1 LKLATL
7 QETSPVEKERTM
19 SEQAYEEEEVSNPY
33 NARKSWH
40 KQERKQT
47 PSAAESLYYED
58 DDDNEPQQQKATRK
72 KAPSSEDEPS
82 TNYKKRYDD
91 LKKHYDQKLSEFKR
105 TEQELRE
112 QSREAEPQYQA
123 PKSQEDLDRFRTEYP
138 DLYDTVETVAHMRS
152 QQEVEALRSRFS
164 VIEEREAQ
172 IAAREAE
179 SALQERHPD
188 FDQIRGDDSF
198 HEWAQDQPDQIQ
210 DWIYNNPNNVTLAV
224 KALDLY
230 KLDTGKG
237 QGSRKRRSGN
247 RQPQGGSAADMVST
261 KTTNVDA
268 KEAKIWTES
277 EIAKMSLDQF
287 DRNED
292 EIKIAMEEGRV
303 RRG

>member
-1 LKLATL
+1 LATL

-33 NARKSWH
+33 NARKPWH
-40 KQERKQT
+40 KQGRKQT

-105 TEQELRE
+105 TEQELRD
-112 QSREAEPQYQA
+112 QAKEAEPQYQA
-123 PKSQEDLDRFRTEYP
+123 PKTQEDLDRFRTEYP

-152 QQEVEALRSRFS
+152 QQEVEALRSKLS
-164 VIEEREAQ
+164 VIEQREAE

-198 HEWAQDQPDQIQ
+198 HEWAQEQPDQIQ

-230 KLDTGKG
+230 KLETGKG

-287 DRNED
+287 DRHED

>member
-1 LKLATL
+1 
-7 QETSPVEKERTM
+7 M

-58 DDDNEPQQQKATRK
+58 DNDNEPQQQKATRK

-198 HEWAQDQPDQIQ
+198 HEWAQEQPDQIQ

-230 KLDTGKG
+230 KLETGKG

-287 DRNED
+287 DRHED

>member
-1 LKLATL
+1 
-7 QETSPVEKERTM
+7 M

-33 NARKSWH
+33 NARKPWH
-40 KQERKQT
+40 KQEKKKT
-47 PSAAESLYYED
+47 LNAAESLYYAD
-58 DDDNEPQQQKATRK
+58 DDDEEPQQQKATRK

-105 TEQELRE
+105 KEQDMLDQARV
-112 QSREAEPQYQA
+112 AEPQYQA
-123 PKSQEDLDRFRTEYP
+123 PKSQEDLDRFREEYP

-152 QQEVEALRSRFS
+152 QHEVEALRSKLS
-164 VIEEREAQ
+164 VIEQRESE

-188 FDQIRGDDSF
+188 FDKIRGDDGF
-198 HEWAQDQPDQIQ
+198 HEWAQEQPNQIQ
-210 DWIYNNPNNVTLAV
+210 DWIYNNPDNVTLAV

-230 KLDTGKG
+230 KLETGKG
-237 QGSRKRRSGN
+237 QVTQKRRSN
-247 RQPQGGSAADMVST
+247 RKQPQNSAADMVST
-261 KTTNVDA
+261 KTTNIDA

-287 DRNED
+287 DRVEE
-292 EIKIAMEEGRV
+292 EIKIAMTEGRV

>member
-1 LKLATL
+1 
-7 QETSPVEKERTM
+7 M
-19 SEQAYEEEEVSNPY
+19 SEQAYEEEEVANPY

-40 KQERKQT
+40 TQERKKSL
-47 PSAAESLYYED
+47 SAAESLYYPED
-58 DDDNEPQQQKATRK
+58 DEEPQQQKATRR
-72 KAPSSEDEPS
+72 KAPSTEDEPN

-91 LKKHYDQKLSEFKR
+91 LKKHYDQKLSEFKIK
-105 TEQELRE
+105 EQELLE
-112 QSREAEPQYQA
+112 QARAAEPEYQA
-123 PKSQEDLDRFRTEYP
+123 PKSQEDLDRFREEYP

-152 QQEVEALRSRFS
+152 QQEVEALRSKLS
-164 VIEEREAQ
+164 VIEQREAE

-179 SALQERHPD
+179 AALKERHPD
-188 FDQIRGDDSF
+188 FDDIRGDDSF
-198 HEWAQDQPDQIQ
+198 HEWAQEQPEQIQ

-230 KLDTGKG
+230 KLETGKG
-237 QGSRKRRSGN
+237 QSTRKRRSA
-247 RQPQGGSAADMVST
+247 RQQSGSAADMVST

-287 DRNED
+287 DRHEE

>member
-1 LKLATL
+1 LATL

-47 PSAAESLYYED
+47 PNAAESLYYED

-123 PKSQEDLDRFRTEYP
+123 PKTQEDLDRFRTEYP

-230 KLDTGKG
+230 KLETGKG

-287 DRNED
+287 DRHED

>member
-1 LKLATL
+1 
-7 QETSPVEKERTM
+7 M

-33 NARKSWH
+33 NARKPWH

-58 DDDNEPQQQKATRK
+58 DTEPQQQKATRK

-105 TEQELRE
+105 TEQELRD
-112 QSREAEPQYQA
+112 QAKEAEPQYQA
-123 PKSQEDLDRFRTEYP
+123 PKTQEDLDRFRTEYP

-152 QQEVEALRSRFS
+152 QQEVEALRSKLS
-164 VIEEREAQ
+164 VIEQREAE

-198 HEWAQDQPDQIQ
+198 HEWAQEQPDQIQ

-230 KLDTGKG
+230 KLETGKG

-287 DRNED
+287 DRHEE

>member
-1 LKLATL
+1 
-7 QETSPVEKERTM
+7 M

-33 NARKSWH
+33 NARKPWH

-47 PSAAESLYYED
+47 PSAAESLYYE
-58 DDDNEPQQQKATRK
+58 DDNEPQQQKATRK

-105 TEQELRE
+105 TEQELRD
-112 QSREAEPQYQA
+112 QAKEAEPQYQA
-123 PKSQEDLDRFRTEYP
+123 PKTQEDLDRFRTEYP

-152 QQEVEALRSRFS
+152 QQEVEALRSKLS
-164 VIEEREAQ
+164 VIEQREAE

-198 HEWAQDQPDQIQ
+198 HEWAQEQPDQIQ

-230 KLDTGKG
+230 KLETGKG

-287 DRNED
+287 DRHEE

>member
-1 LKLATL
+1 
-7 QETSPVEKERTM
+7 M

-33 NARKSWH
+33 NARKPWH

-47 PSAAESLYYED
+47 PSAAESLYYE
-58 DDDNEPQQQKATRK
+58 DDNEPQQQKATRK

-112 QSREAEPQYQA
+112 QAKEAEPQYQA

-152 QQEVEALRSRFS
+152 QQEVEALRSKLS
-164 VIEEREAQ
+164 VIEQREAE

-198 HEWAQDQPDQIQ
+198 HEWAQEQPDQIQ

-230 KLDTGKG
+230 KLETGKG

-287 DRNED
+287 DRHEE

>member
-1 LKLATL
+1 MATL

-33 NARKSWH
+33 NARKPWH

-47 PSAAESLYYED
+47 PSAAESLYYE
-58 DDDNEPQQQKATRK
+58 DDNEPQQQKATRK

-105 TEQELRE
+105 TEQELRD
-112 QSREAEPQYQA
+112 QAREVEPQYQA

-198 HEWAQDQPDQIQ
+198 HEWAQEQPNQIQ
-210 DWIYNNPNNVTLAV
+210 DWIYNNPNDVTLAV

-230 KLDTGKG
+230 KLETGKG

-287 DRNED
+287 DRHEE

>member
-1 LKLATL
+1 
-7 QETSPVEKERTM
+7 M

-33 NARKSWH
+33 NARKPWH

-47 PSAAESLYYED
+47 PNAAESLYYED
-58 DDDNEPQQQKATRK
+58 DNDNEPQQQKATRK

-230 KLDTGKG
+230 KLETGKG

-287 DRNED
+287 DRHED

>member
-1 LKLATL
+1 LATL

-33 NARKSWH
+33 NARKPWH

-47 PSAAESLYYED
+47 PSAAESLYYE
-58 DDDNEPQQQKATRK
+58 DDNEPQQQKATRK

-105 TEQELRE
+105 TEQELRD
-112 QSREAEPQYQA
+112 QAREVEPQYQA

-198 HEWAQDQPDQIQ
+198 HEWAQEQPNQIQ
-210 DWIYNNPNNVTLAV
+210 DWIYNNPNDVTLAV

-230 KLDTGKG
+230 KLETGKG

-287 DRNED
+287 DRHEE

>member
-1 LKLATL
+1 MATL
-7 QETSPVEKERTM
+7 QETSPVEKESTM

-33 NARKSWH
+33 NARKPWQQ
-40 KQERKQT
+40 QERKKSL
-47 PSAAESLYYED
+47 SAAESLYYPED
-58 DDDNEPQQQKATRK
+58 DEEPQRQKATRK
-72 KAPSSEDEPS
+72 KAPSTEDEPN

-112 QSREAEPQYQA
+112 QAREAEPQYQA
-123 PKSQEDLDRFRTEYP
+123 PKSQEDLDRFREEYP

-152 QQEVEALRSRFS
+152 QQEVEALRSKLS
-164 VIEEREAQ
+164 VIEQREAE
-172 IAAREAE
+172 IEAREAE
-179 SALQERHPD
+179 TALKERHPD
-188 FDQIRGDDSF
+188 FDDIRGDDSF
-198 HEWAQDQPDQIQ
+198 HEWAQEQPEQIQ

-230 KLDTGKG
+230 KLETGKG
-237 QGSRKRRSGN
+237 QGSRKRRSN
-247 RQPQGGSAADMVST
+247 RQQTGSAADMVST
-261 KTTNVDA
+261 KTTNVDT

-287 DRNED
+287 DRVED
-292 EIKIAMEEGRV
+292 EIKLALEEGRV

>member
-1 LKLATL
+1 
-7 QETSPVEKERTM
+7 M

-33 NARKSWH
+33 NARKPWH

-58 DDDNEPQQQKATRK
+58 DNDNEPQQQKATRK

-105 TEQELRE
+105 TEQELRD
-112 QSREAEPQYQA
+112 QAKEAEPQYQA

-152 QQEVEALRSRFS
+152 QQEVEALRSKLS
-164 VIEEREAQ
+164 VIEQREAE

-198 HEWAQDQPDQIQ
+198 HEWAQEQPNQIQ
-210 DWIYNNPNNVTLAV
+210 DWIYNNPNDVTLAV

-230 KLDTGKG
+230 KLETGKG

-287 DRNED
+287 DRHEE

>member
-1 LKLATL
+1 
-7 QETSPVEKERTM
+7 M

-47 PSAAESLYYED
+47 PNAAESLYYED

-123 PKSQEDLDRFRTEYP
+123 PKTQEDLDRFRTEYP

-230 KLDTGKG
+230 KLETGKG

-287 DRNED
+287 DRHED

>member
-1 LKLATL
+1 
-7 QETSPVEKERTM
+7 M

-33 NARKSWH
+33 NARKPWH

-47 PSAAESLYYED
+47 PSAAESLYYE
-58 DDDNEPQQQKATRK
+58 DDNEPQQQKATRK

-105 TEQELRE
+105 TEQELRD
-112 QSREAEPQYQA
+112 QAKEAEPQYQA

-164 VIEEREAQ
+164 VIEQREAQ

-198 HEWAQDQPDQIQ
+198 HEWAQEQPDQIQ

-230 KLDTGKG
+230 KLETGKG

-287 DRNED
+287 DRHEE

>member
-1 LKLATL
+1 
-7 QETSPVEKERTM
+7 M

-33 NARKSWH
+33 NARKPWH

-47 PSAAESLYYED
+47 PSAAESLYYE
-58 DDDNEPQQQKATRK
+58 DDNEPQQQKATRK

-105 TEQELRE
+105 TEQELRD
-112 QSREAEPQYQA
+112 QAREVEPQYQA

-198 HEWAQDQPDQIQ
+198 HEWAQEQPNQIQ

-230 KLDTGKG
+230 KLETGKG

-287 DRNED
+287 DRHEE

>member
-1 LKLATL
+1 
-7 QETSPVEKERTM
+7 M

-33 NARKSWH
+33 NARKPWH

-47 PSAAESLYYED
+47 PNAAESLYYED
-58 DDDNEPQQQKATRK
+58 DDDTEPQQQKATRK

-198 HEWAQDQPDQIQ
+198 HEWAQEQPDQIQ

-230 KLDTGKG
+230 KLETGKG

-261 KTTNVDA
+261 KTTNVDT

-287 DRNED
+287 DRHED

>member
-1 LKLATL
+1 
-7 QETSPVEKERTM
+7 M

-33 NARKSWH
+33 NARKPWH

-47 PSAAESLYYED
+47 PSAAESLYYE
-58 DDDNEPQQQKATRK
+58 DDNEPQQQKATRK

-105 TEQELRE
+105 TEQELRD
-112 QSREAEPQYQA
+112 QAKEAEPQYQA

-152 QQEVEALRSRFS
+152 QQEVEALRSKLS
-164 VIEEREAQ
+164 VIEQREAE

-188 FDQIRGDDSF
+188 FDEIRGDDSF
-198 HEWAQDQPDQIQ
+198 HEWAQEQPNQIQ
-210 DWIYNNPNNVTLAV
+210 DWIYNNPNDVTLAV

-230 KLDTGKG
+230 KLETGKG

-287 DRNED
+287 DRHEE

>member
-1 LKLATL
+1 LATL

-33 NARKSWH
+33 NARKPWH

-47 PSAAESLYYED
+47 PSAAESLYYEED
-58 DDDNEPQQQKATRK
+58 DTEPQQQKATRK

-230 KLDTGKG
+230 KLETGKG

-287 DRNED
+287 DRHED

>member
-1 LKLATL
+1 
-7 QETSPVEKERTM
+7 M

-33 NARKSWH
+33 NARKPWH

-47 PSAAESLYYED
+47 PSAAESLYYE
-58 DDDNEPQQQKATRK
+58 DDNEPQQQKATRK

-112 QSREAEPQYQA
+112 QAKEAEPQYQA
-123 PKSQEDLDRFRTEYP
+123 PKTQEDLDRFRTEYP

-152 QQEVEALRSRFS
+152 QQEVEALRSKLS
-164 VIEEREAQ
+164 VIEQREAE

-198 HEWAQDQPDQIQ
+198 HEWAQEQPDQIQ

-230 KLDTGKG
+230 KLETGKG

-287 DRNED
+287 DRHEE